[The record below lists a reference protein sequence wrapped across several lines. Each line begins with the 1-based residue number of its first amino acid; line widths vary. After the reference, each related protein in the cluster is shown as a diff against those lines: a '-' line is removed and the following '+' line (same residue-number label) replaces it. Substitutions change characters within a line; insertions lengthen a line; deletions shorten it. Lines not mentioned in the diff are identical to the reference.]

1 MQLDVNQG
9 NADKVQAQAE
19 SEGAVGMD
27 IAVAAAR
34 KWATPNGDL
43 AGGVMAVVTS
53 PHHGDEAD
61 PGNPESRIIPTVDHG
76 LVWLVSFHVTVPK
89 YTDEMMAQLG
99 KNAPAENP
107 MVDAIVTAV
116 VDAKTG
122 EVYWS
127 HEE

>member
-1 MQLDVNQG
+1 MQLEVNQG
-9 NADKVQAQAE
+9 DADKVQAQAQ

-27 IAVAAAR
+27 TAITAAR

-43 AGGVMAVVTS
+43 AGAVMAVVTS
-53 PHHGDEAD
+53 PHHGVEAD
-61 PGNPESRIIPTVDHG
+61 PGNPGSKIIPTVDHG
-76 LVWLVSFHVTVPK
+76 LVWLVSFHATVPK
-89 YTDEMMAQLG
+89 YTDEMMAQMG
-99 KNAPAENP
+99 KNAPENS
-107 MVDAIVTAV
+107 MVDAVVTAV